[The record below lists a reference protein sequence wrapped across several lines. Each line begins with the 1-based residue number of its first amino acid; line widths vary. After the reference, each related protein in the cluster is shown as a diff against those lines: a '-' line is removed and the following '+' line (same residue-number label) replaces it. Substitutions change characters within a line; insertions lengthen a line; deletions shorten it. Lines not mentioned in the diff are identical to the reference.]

1 MKLGLVVHE
10 SRRDVIEFAR
20 RFVDAAEEAG
30 LVAVAEPEVAAMVDP
45 ARLATGTPD
54 VVVAV
59 GGDGTMLAAVQV
71 ALAQNVPVFGFNL
84 GTIGFLTEVEPE
96 ELDAA
101 VEALVAER
109 FEIVPRMSIQATLNG
124 AAAQGLNDVV
134 VEKVDTLRLIH
145 LEVDIDGRRF
155 MTYRADGLIVATPTG
170 STAYSFSAGGP
181 LVDHS
186 IESILLTPVAPHS
199 LFGRTVVLS
208 PDSRIE
214 IRVARDRPAR
224 VTVDKEPL
232 GQAQF
237 EDVVVITRAPN
248 PVQFLRFRSRS
259 FPHTLTEK
267 FGLGWRDDRRARR
280 TQPGRH
286 LLRSSR
292 ARARSDRHHRR
303 NRNRKDAPA
312 RRPPTPARRRRPIRS
327 GGTFR

>member
-1 MKLGLVVHE
+1 
-10 SRRDVIEFAR
+10 
-20 RFVDAAEEAG
+20 EEAG

-45 ARLATGTPD
+45 ARLAPGTPD

-155 MTYRADGLIVATPTG
+155 MTYRADRSEEHTSELQ
-170 STAYSFSAGGP
+170 SREN
-181 LVDHS
+181 LVCR
-186 IESILLTPVAPHS
+186 LL
-199 LFGRTVVLS
+199 L
-208 PDSRIE
+208 
-214 IRVARDRPAR
+214 
-224 VTVDKEPL
+224 
-232 GQAQF
+232 
-237 EDVVVITRAPN
+237 
-248 PVQFLRFRSRS
+248 
-259 FPHTLTEK
+259 EK
-267 FGLGWRDDRRARR
+267 K
-280 TQPGRH
+280 
-286 LLRSSR
+286 
-292 ARARSDRHHRR
+292 
-303 NRNRKDAPA
+303 NKY
-312 RRPPTPARRRRPIRS
+312 
-327 GGTFR
+327 

>member
-10 SRRDVIEFAR
+10 SRGDVLEFAR
-20 RFVDAAEEAG
+20 RFVAATERAG
-30 LVAVAEPEVAAMVDP
+30 LVAVAEPEVAQMVDP
-45 ARLATGTPD
+45 SKLAPGTPD

-71 ALAQNVPVFGFNL
+71 ALAHDVPVFGFNL
-84 GTIGFLTEVEPE
+84 GTIGFLTEVEPQ

-101 VEALVAER
+101 LDALAAER
-109 FEIVPRMSIQATLNG
+109 FEIVPRMGIQATLNG
-124 AAAQGLNDVV
+124 TTAQGLNDVV

-145 LEVDIDGRRF
+145 LEVDIDGTRF

-224 VTVDKEPL
+224 VSVDKEGL
-232 GQAQF
+232 GQAQSD
-237 EDVVVITRAPN
+237 DVVVITRAPN
-248 PVQFLRFRSRS
+248 PIRFLRFRNRS
-259 FPHTLTEK
+259 FPRTLTEK
-267 FGLGWRDDRRARR
+267 FGLG
-280 TQPGRH
+280 
-286 LLRSSR
+286 
-292 ARARSDRHHRR
+292 
-303 NRNRKDAPA
+303 
-312 RRPPTPARRRRPIRS
+312 
-327 GGTFR
+327 